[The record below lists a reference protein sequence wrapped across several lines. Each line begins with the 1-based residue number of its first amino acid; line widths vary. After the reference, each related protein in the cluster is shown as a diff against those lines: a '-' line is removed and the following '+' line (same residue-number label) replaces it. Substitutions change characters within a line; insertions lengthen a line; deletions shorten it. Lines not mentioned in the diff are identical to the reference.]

1 MGIVETRSKVPY
13 EETSSSE
20 EEENSVQ
27 GSEVQEKELSEEAL
41 GALKEEEG
49 DYGVPENGVGFSSI
63 QNHGLGDD
71 GVVEVVKS
79 RVSETKV
86 SVPRGNDS
94 QGSAD
99 CEMNGASSLL
109 KMQASGACTVFPG
122 GDGVSERRDE
132 KKSEEEERDEVCD
145 GKIVSYDV
153 SDMETGEKVD
163 VESEDLSDEGYEFSV
178 GDFVWGKIK
187 SHPWWPGR
195 IYNPSDAS
203 DLALK
208 LEQKN
213 RLLVA
218 YFGDGT
224 FAWCHPSQLKPFEEN
239 FGDMVKQSSSKGF
252 VNAVQKAVNEVGRLL
267 YLKISHSFVAKKTS
281 SEFAPPMTKNSGI
294 KEGVFVPENGIERFS
309 VAIEPIELL
318 SQAKRIAKVIAS
330 DSILELEILKAQLSA
345 FHLSRGGYKLP
356 SYEDPQPVPGL
367 EDSSM
372 DTTVKVGNSAVE
384 APFQGPYGELCRSPG
399 LSGNRSN
406 FGRKQKSIAQILG
419 EDKDV
424 TDGDESDEVIDAIVS
439 SGRKKRKNSEDYAD
453 RNMPSSENNGRSL
466 RSKRKKEAFGN
477 ENISGGSQKET
488 EEEMKTKEQNEKG
501 YVSRERK
508 KSKYLSPP
516 FTSPVTGQWK
526 GDIETEYLEFSN
538 EARESKGMANCGVA
552 FQDSFS
558 DEVAIEWELSDGSNY
573 NKQEDDKKKTIDL
586 TKLHISS
593 VEVLSIAHY
602 AAVNPQ
608 SPGESTPLE
617 KTVDFISAFRSSL
630 FLRGSYYKVYNK
642 RRPGRKRNTDRNQ
655 TDHVSHNHDSEPRK
669 RRKEKSPGTS
679 TVKDESGDE
688 NGSAAALFVS
698 FYPVSTLPSKS
709 DLINVYSKF
718 GALNEAETEMFR
730 TNYTAR
736 VSFLRTSDAEK
747 ALKDSQN
754 SNPFEP
760 SEVTFQLQYHS
771 AGSKTLERDERSKFK
786 PSLAA
791 AKKKCKTPPI
801 TPSVSLSWGNEAS
814 KLNYIKQKLQGVT
827 SMIEEVSDGISPD
840 TKTTLFSEVKD
851 LLEDVGKMV
860 ESSS

>member
-1 MGIVETRSKVPY
+1 MGMVETRSKAPS
-13 EETSSSE
+13 EGTSSSE

-27 GSEVQEKELSEEAL
+27 GSEIEEKELSEEVL

-49 DYGVPENGVGFSSI
+49 GSGVPENGVGFSSI
-63 QNHGLGDD
+63 QNHGLGGD

-99 CEMNGASSLL
+99 CEMNGASPLL
-109 KMQASGACTVFPG
+109 EMQGSGACTVFAG
-122 GDGVSERRDE
+122 GDGVSERRDG
-132 KKSEEEERDEVCD
+132 KKSEEEEKDEDCD
-145 GKIVSYDV
+145 GKIVSNDV
-153 SDMETGEKVD
+153 PDMETGEKVD

-208 LEQKN
+208 LKQKN

-224 FAWCHPSQLKPFEEN
+224 FAWCHPSQLKPFEAN
-239 FGDMVKQSSSKGF
+239 FEDMVKQSSSKAF
-252 VNAVQKAVNEVGRLL
+252 VNSVQKAVNEVGTLL
-267 YLKISHSFVAKKTS
+267 YLKISHPFAAKKTR
-281 SEFAPPMTKNSGI
+281 SEFAPPMAKNSGI
-294 KEGVFVPENGIERFS
+294 KEGVLVPEKGIERFS
-309 VAIEPIELL
+309 VVAIEPTELL
-318 SQAKRIAKVIAS
+318 SQVKRTAEVIAIAS
-330 DSILELEILKAQLSA
+330 VLELEILKAQLSA
-345 FHLSRGGYKLP
+345 FYLSRGGYKLP
-356 SYEDPQPVPGL
+356 TYEDPQPVPGL

-372 DTTVKVGNSAVE
+372 ATTVNRGNGAVE

-424 TDGDESDEVIDAIVS
+424 AEGEASDDVIDATVS
-439 SGRKKRKNSEDYAD
+439 TGRKKRKNSEDYAD
-453 RNMPSSENNGRSL
+453 RNMPSAENNGRSL
-466 RSKRKKEAFGN
+466 RSKEKKEVVGN

-488 EEEMKTKEQNEKG
+488 EEGMKTKEQNEKG

-526 GDIETEYLEFSN
+526 GDFETESLEFSN
-538 EARESKGMANCGVA
+538 EAEESKGMANCGVA
-552 FQDSFS
+552 FEDSFS

-573 NKQEDDKKKTIDL
+573 NKEDDKKKIIDL
-586 TKLHISS
+586 TNIHIPSE
-593 VEVLSIAHY
+593 EVLSEAHY

-608 SPGESTPLE
+608 SPGESTSLE

-630 FLRGSYYKVYNK
+630 FLRGSHYKVYNK
-642 RRPGRKRNTDRNQ
+642 RRPERKRNTDQNQ
-655 TDHVSHNHDSEPRK
+655 TEHVSHNHDSEPRK
-669 RRKEKSPGTS
+669 RRKEKSPGTN
-679 TVKDESGDE
+679 TVKDGSGDE

-698 FYPVSTLPSKS
+698 FYPLSTLPSKS

-747 ALKDSQN
+747 ALKDSEK

-760 SEVTFQLQYHS
+760 SEVTFQLQYLS
-771 AGSKTLERDERSKFK
+771 AGSKSLERGERSKFK
-786 PSLAA
+786 PSAAA
-791 AKKKCKTPPI
+791 AKKKGKTPPI
-801 TPSVSLSWGNEAS
+801 TPPVSLSWGNEAS
-814 KLNYIKQKLQGVT
+814 KLNYIKQKLEGVT
-827 SMIEEVSDGISPD
+827 SMIEASDGKSPD
-840 TKTTLFSEVKD
+840 TKTTLLSEVKG
-851 LLEDVGKMV
+851 LWEDVSKMV

>member
-1 MGIVETRSKVPY
+1 MVETRSKVPS
-13 EETSSSE
+13 EGTSSSE

-27 GSEVQEKELSEEAL
+27 DSETEEKDLSEEVL

-49 DYGVPENGVGFSSI
+49 GSSI

-86 SVPRGNDS
+86 SVPRGNDC

-99 CEMNGASSLL
+99 CETNGASSLL
-109 KMQASGACTVFPG
+109 KMEGSGACAVFAG
-122 GDGVSERRDE
+122 GDGVSERRDG
-132 KKSEEEERDEVCD
+132 KKSEEEERDEDCG
-145 GKIVSYDV
+145 GKIVSNDV
-153 SDMETGEKVD
+153 PDMETGEKVD

-203 DLALK
+203 DFALK
-208 LEQKN
+208 LKQKN

-239 FGDMVKQSSSKGF
+239 FEDMVKQSSSKSF
-252 VNAVQKAVNEVGRLL
+252 VNAVQKAVNEVGTLL
-267 YLKISHSFVAKKTS
+267 FLKISHSFVAKKTG
-281 SEFAPPMTKNSGI
+281 SEFAAPMAKNSGI
-294 KEGVFVPENGIERFS
+294 KEGVLVPENGIERFS
-309 VAIEPIELL
+309 VVAIVPTELL
-318 SQAKRIAKVIAS
+318 SQVKRIGKVIPIA
-330 DSILELEILKAQLSA
+330 SILELEILKAQLSA

-367 EDSSM
+367 EDISM
-372 DTTVKVGNSAVE
+372 DTRVNVGNGNGGGE
-384 APFQGPYGELCRSPG
+384 TPFQGPYGELCRSPG
-399 LSGNRSN
+399 FSGNRSN

-419 EDKDV
+419 EEKDV
-424 TDGDESDEVIDAIVS
+424 KEGDASDEVVDAIVS
-439 SGRKKRKNSEDYAD
+439 TGRKKRKNSEDYSD
-453 RNMPSSENNGRSL
+453 RNMPSAENNGRSL
-466 RSKRKKEAFGN
+466 RSKEKKEAFGN

-488 EEEMKTKEQNEKG
+488 EEEEMKTKEHNVKG

-516 FTSPVTGQWK
+516 FTSPVSGQWK
-526 GDIETEYLEFSN
+526 GDIETESLEFSN
-538 EARESKGMANCGVA
+538 EARESKGMANFGA
-552 FQDSFS
+552 ENQDSFS

-573 NKQEDDKKKTIDL
+573 NKQEDDKKKTVDL
-586 TKLHISS
+586 TKIHIPS
-593 VEVLSIAHY
+593 VEVLSKAQY

-608 SPGESTPLE
+608 SPGESTSLE
-617 KTVDFISAFRSSL
+617 NTVDFISAFRSSL

-642 RRPGRKRNTDRNQ
+642 RRPRRKRNTDQNQ

-669 RRKEKSPGTS
+669 RRKEKSPGTN
-679 TVKDESGDE
+679 TVKDGSGDE

-698 FYPVSTLPSKS
+698 FYPLSTLPSKS

-747 ALKDSQN
+747 ALMDSQN

-760 SEVTFQLQYHS
+760 SEVTFQLQYLS
-771 AGSKTLERDERSKFK
+771 AGSKSLERGERSKFK
-786 PSLAA
+786 PSAAA
-791 AKKKCKTPPI
+791 AKKKNKTPPT

-814 KLNYIKQKLQGVT
+814 KLNYIKQKLEGVT
-827 SMIEEVSDGISPD
+827 SMIEASDGKSHD
-840 TKTTLFSEVKD
+840 TRTTLLSEVKD
-851 LLEDVGKMV
+851 LLEDVSKMV